1 MHVILLSAVIA
12 LFGMDPVLGHGGD
25 RVYPFYE
32 IPDENAIDVTDG
44 TIEDW
49 EELFGEPSLTSLDFT
64 GFDSYFLSG
73 ESMGYNPS
81 DLDFRIYLG
90 WNGASDRIYIGA
102 ICIDDRY
109 IGEEER
115 SFKYLERQGEDSV
128 TLMIDGD
135 HDGFP
140 QWDEVNLDEG
150 DDSGKYGQAA
160 QVYSGVPVR
169 REASNV
175 GIPFFETF
183 FEGESW
189 WGYPPYG
196 NGGGSVAGEN
206 PVVWV
211 TEFYVTPFDMLIRKE
226 PENSLVSDL
235 GAEQIVG
242 FRVSIG
248 DFDEPAISGPGG
260 NRAGKLHV
268 LGSYY
273 GGTLRDVI
281 GDTDTWMDGILLSAN
296 GIDSGGGTAVAP
308 DSWARIKASFS
319 Q

>member
-12 LFGMDPVLGHGGD
+12 LFDLDPVLGHAGD

-32 IPDENAIDVTDG
+32 ITDENAIDVTDG

-64 GFDSYFLSG
+64 GFTSYGGSG
-73 ESMGYNPS
+73 ESMDYNPS

-102 ICIDDRY
+102 ICIDDVY

-115 SFKYLERQGEDSV
+115 SSRYVERQGEDSV
-128 TLMIDGD
+128 NLMIDGD
-135 HDGFP
+135 HDGSP
-140 QWDEVNLDEG
+140 QWERVNLDEG
-150 DDSGKYGQAA
+150 DDSGINGQAA
-160 QVYSGVPVR
+160 QVYTGVPVR
-169 REASNV
+169 REMSNV
-175 GIPFFETF
+175 GIPFFETY

-242 FRVSIG
+242 FRVSLG
-248 DFDEPAISGPGG
+248 DFDEPAINGLGG
-260 NRAGKLHV
+260 NSAGKLHV

-273 GGTLRDVI
+273 GGTGRDTL
-281 GDTDTWMDGILLSAN
+281 GDSDTWMDGILLPAN
-296 GIDSGGGTAVAP
+296 GIDRGGGTAVAP